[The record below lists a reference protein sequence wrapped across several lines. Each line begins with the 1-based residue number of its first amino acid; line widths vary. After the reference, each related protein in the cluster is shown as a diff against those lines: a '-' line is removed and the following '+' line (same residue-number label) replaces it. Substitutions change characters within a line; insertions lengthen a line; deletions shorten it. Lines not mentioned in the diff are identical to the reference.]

1 MSIENRAEA
10 IAKNVEG
17 KLQEAVSEVT
27 GNTKDKAEGQAK
39 QEEAAA
45 MHAIED
51 AKDAVK
57 ATIDK
62 V

>member
-1 MSIENRAEA
+1 MSIESRAEA
-10 IAKNVEG
+10 VAKNVEG
-17 KLQEAVSEVT
+17 KLQEAVSEIT
-27 GNTKDKAEGQAK
+27 GSTKDKAEGQAK

-57 ATIDK
+57 DTM
-62 V
+62 

>member
-10 IAKNVEG
+10 VAKNVEG
-17 KLQEAVSEVT
+17 KLQEAVSEIT
-27 GNTKDKAEGQAK
+27 GSTKDKAEGQAK
-39 QEEAAA
+39 QEKAAA

-57 ATIDK
+57 DTM
-62 V
+62 